1 MVFVITGPSGCG
13 KTTLIKRLLKRM
25 KDVQFSVSH
34 TTRQKRNSE
43 REGRD
48 YYFISKPEFE
58 KMIKGDKFLEWAEIH
73 GNDYGT
79 SRREIEMKGSKGD
92 LVLDV
97 DVHGARNI
105 KSKLKKAVF
114 IFVLPPS
121 FNELRRRLEDRG
133 DERPDVIKRRLELA
147 RREIRSYPMF
157 NYVILNDKLDHAV
170 KELEAIILSARC
182 CLNCRRKEIMPILRS
197 FSEEE

>member
-58 KMIKGDKFLEWAEIH
+58 KMIKDDKFLEWAEIH

-92 LVLDV
+92 IVLDV

-133 DERPDVIKRRLELA
+133 DERPDAIKKRLELA

-170 KELEAIILSARC
+170 KELVAIILSARC
-182 CLNCRRKEIMPILRS
+182 CLNCRRKEMMPILRS

>member
-1 MVFVITGPSGCG
+1 M
-13 KTTLIKRLLKRM
+13 LLKRM

-34 TTRQKRNSE
+34 TTRPKRYSE

-58 KMIKGDKFLEWAEIH
+58 KMIKADKLLEWTEIH
-73 GNDYGT
+73 ENYYGT
-79 SRREIEMKGSKGD
+79 SRREVEMKGSKGN
-92 LVLDV
+92 LILDI

-121 FNELRRRLEDRG
+121 FHELRRRLEDRG
-133 DERPDVIKRRLELA
+133 DEKPDAVKKRLELA

-157 NYVILNDKLDHAV
+157 NYIILNDKLDHAV
-170 KELEAIILSARC
+170 KELEAIILSSRC

>member
-1 MVFVITGPSGCG
+1 MLFVITGPSGCG
-13 KTTLIKRLLKRM
+13 KTTLIKKLLKKM

-58 KMIKGDKFLEWAEIH
+58 QMVKSDKLVEWTEIH
-73 GNDYGT
+73 GYYYGT
-79 SRREIEMKGSKGD
+79 SRREIEKKGGKED
-92 LVLDV
+92 LILDV

-114 IFVLPPS
+114 IFVVPPS
-121 FNELRRRLEDRG
+121 FDELRRRLEERG
-133 DERPDVIKRRLELA
+133 EESPGVINQRLELA

-157 NYVILNDKLDHAV
+157 DYVILNDKLDHAV
-170 KELEAIILSARC
+170 KELEAIILSSRC
-182 CLNCRRKEIMPILRS
+182 RLNCRRKEIMPIIRS
-197 FSEEE
+197 FSEED

>member
-1 MVFVITGPSGCG
+1 MLFVITGPSGCG
-13 KTTLIKRLLKRM
+13 KTSLVKILLKRM
-25 KDVQFSVSH
+25 RDIQFSISH
-34 TTRQKRNSE
+34 TTRPKRDSE

-48 YYFISKPEFE
+48 YYFISKTEFE
-58 KMIKGDKFLEWAEIH
+58 KMIRADKFIEWAEIH
-73 GNDYGT
+73 ANYYGT
-79 SRREIEMKGSKGD
+79 SRREVEMKGSKGD
-92 LVLDV
+92 LILDV
-97 DVHGARNI
+97 DVHGARHI

-121 FNELRRRLEDRG
+121 FSELRRRLEARG
-133 DERPDVIKRRLELA
+133 DERPDAIKKRLELA

-170 KELEAIILSARC
+170 KELEAIILSSRC
-182 CLNCRRKEIMPILRS
+182 CLNRRKKEIMPILRS

>member
-1 MVFVITGPSGCG
+1 MIFVITGPSGCG

-34 TTRQKRNSE
+34 TTRPKRDSE

-48 YYFISKPEFE
+48 YYFVSKPEFE
-58 KMIKGDKFLEWAEIH
+58 KMIKGDKLLEWAEIH
-73 GNDYGT
+73 GNYYGT
-79 SRREIEMKGSKGD
+79 SRREVGMKSSKGD
-92 LVLDV
+92 LILDI

-121 FNELRRRLEDRG
+121 FHELRRRLEDRG
-133 DERPDVIKRRLELA
+133 DERADAIKKRLELA
-147 RREIRSYPMF
+147 RKEIRSYPMF
-157 NYVILNDKLDHAV
+157 NYIIINDKLDHAL
-170 KELEAIILSARC
+170 KELEAIILSSRC

>member
-13 KTTLIKRLLKRM
+13 KTTLIKSLLKRM

-58 KMIKGDKFLEWAEIH
+58 KMIKADKLLEWAEIH

-79 SRREIEMKGSKGD
+79 SKREVEMKGSKGD
-92 LVLDV
+92 LILDI
-97 DVHGARNI
+97 DVRGARNI

-121 FNELRRRLEDRG
+121 FPELRRRLEDRG
-133 DERPDVIKRRLELA
+133 DERPDAIERRLELA
-147 RREIRSYPMF
+147 RKEIRSYPMF
-157 NYVILNDKLDHAV
+157 NYVILNDKLGHAV
-170 KELEAIILSARC
+170 KELEAIILSSRC
-182 CLNCRRKEIMPILRS
+182 CLNCRRKEMMPILRS